1 MRRSLRHLALAALL
15 TVPVAIGISR
25 IPGFDAWFAS
35 GSGYRFFGPLFR
47 AFDSDGGEQN
57 TDIIVGTI
65 LGLSFLLSLAG
76 TFVFARIL
84 RRFRKLK

>member
-1 MRRSLRHLALAALL
+1 MKRLLIHLALAASL
-15 TVPVAIGISR
+15 TVPGAMGISR
-25 IPGFDAWFAS
+25 IPGFGAWFAS

-76 TFVFARIL
+76 TFVLARLICL
-84 RRFRKLK
+84 FRKQK

>member
-1 MRRSLRHLALAALL
+1 MRRPLIHLALAALL
-15 TVPVAIGISR
+15 TVPVALGISR
-25 IPGFDAWFAS
+25 IPGFGAWFAS